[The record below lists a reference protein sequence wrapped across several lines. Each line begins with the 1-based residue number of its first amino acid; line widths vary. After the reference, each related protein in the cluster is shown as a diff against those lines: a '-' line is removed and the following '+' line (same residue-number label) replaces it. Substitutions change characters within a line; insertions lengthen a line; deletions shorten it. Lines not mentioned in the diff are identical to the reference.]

1 MGFSCGIVG
10 LPNAGKS
17 TVFNA
22 LTASAVPAE
31 SYPFCTIDPNV
42 GVVPVPDERL
52 GVVQGKVGSSR
63 SFPTVMEFVDI
74 AGLVEGASKGEGLG
88 NQFLSHIRGVD
99 AVLQV
104 VRCFKDPNVA
114 HVSGSLIPPRDVDVV
129 NMELILADLEL
140 VERQLARAE
149 KAFKSGDKKRG
160 PEVEVLRKA
169 REMLLEEVPL
179 RKGEWK
185 EEERRLLSPYQLL
198 TLKPLLYVANT
209 DEEGLMGET
218 PYVAMLEEKAREDG
232 VPLVVLCGKL
242 EAELAQLEPEEAWE
256 FRESLGLEDSGLERL
271 IKAGY
276 ALLDLITFFTANE
289 KEARAWTIKKG
300 TRAPQA
306 AGKVHS
312 DMEKGFIKAEV
323 ISFQDLARVESLAE
337 ARESGLMR
345 MEGKDYVVQDGD
357 LIYFRFHV

>member
-22 LTASAVPAE
+22 LTASSVPAE

-42 GVVPVPDERL
+42 GVVPVPDGRL
-52 GVVQGKVGSSR
+52 EVVKEKVGSPR

-99 AVLQV
+99 AVVQV
-104 VRCFKDPNVA
+104 VRCFRDPNVA
-114 HVSGSLIPPRDVDVV
+114 HVSGNLIPPRDVDIV
-129 NMELILADLEL
+129 NIELILADLDL

-160 PEVEVLRKA
+160 AEVEVLRRA
-169 REMLLEEVPL
+169 RDMLLEEVPL

-185 EEERRLLSPYQLL
+185 EEERRVLAPYQLL
-198 TLKPLLYVANT
+198 TLKPVLYVANT
-209 DEEGLMGET
+209 DEDGLEGKT
-218 PYVAMLEEKAREDG
+218 PYVAMLEEKAQEDG

-242 EAELAQLEPEEAWE
+242 EAELAQLEPEEALE

-271 IKAGY
+271 IKVGY
-276 ALLDLITFFTANE
+276 GLLDLITFFTANE
-289 KEARAWTIKKG
+289 KEARAWTIKRG
-300 TRAPQA
+300 TKAPRA
-306 AGKVHS
+306 AGKVHT

-323 ISFQDLARVESLAE
+323 IAFKDLAGVGSLAE
-337 ARESGLMR
+337 ARESGIIR
-345 MEGKDYVVQDGD
+345 IEGKDYVVQDGD
-357 LIYFRFHV
+357 LIYFKFRV

>member
-22 LTASAVPAE
+22 LTSSSVPAE

-42 GVVPVPDERL
+42 GVVPVPDQRL
-52 GVVQGKVGSSR
+52 DVVKEKVGSPR

-74 AGLVEGASKGEGLG
+74 AGLVEGASRGEGLG

-99 AVLQV
+99 AIVQV
-104 VRCFKDPNVA
+104 VRCFQDPNVA
-114 HVSGSLIPPRDVDVV
+114 HVSGSLVPSRDVDVI
-129 NMELILADLEL
+129 NIELILADLDL
-140 VERQLARAE
+140 VERQLAKVE
-149 KAFKSGDKKRG
+149 KAFKAGNKKLAT
-160 PEVEVLRKA
+160 EVEVLGRA

-179 RKGEWK
+179 RRGEWK
-185 EEERRLLSPYQLL
+185 DEERRILAPYQLL
-198 TLKPLLYVANT
+198 TLKPVLYVANT
-209 DEEGLMGET
+209 DEDGLMGKT
-218 PYVAMLEEKAREDG
+218 PYVDMLREKAREDG

-242 EAELAQLEPEEAWE
+242 EAELAQLEPEEAQE
-256 FRESLGLEDSGLERL
+256 FRESMGLEDSGLERL

-289 KEARAWTIKKG
+289 KEARAWTIRKG

-306 AGKVHS
+306 AGKVHT
-312 DMEKGFIKAEV
+312 DMERGFIKAEV
-323 ISFQDLARVESLAE
+323 ISFHDLARVESLAE
-337 ARESGLMR
+337 AREKGLLR

-357 LIYFRFHV
+357 LIYFRFNV

>member
-22 LTASAVPAE
+22 LTASSVPAE

-42 GVVPVPDERL
+42 GVVPVPDDRL
-52 GVVQGKVGSSR
+52 EVVREKVGSPR

-74 AGLVEGASKGEGLG
+74 AGLVKGASKGEGLG

-99 AVLQV
+99 AIVQV
-104 VRCFKDPNVA
+104 VRCFRDPNVA
-114 HVSGSLIPPRDVDVV
+114 HVTGSLIPPRDVDIV
-129 NMELILADLEL
+129 NIELILADLDL
-140 VERQLARAE
+140 VERQLAKAE
-149 KAFKSGDKKRG
+149 KALKAGNKKLA
-160 PEVEVLRKA
+160 PEVEVLTRA
-169 REMLLEEVPL
+169 RDMLLDEVPL

-185 EEERRLLSPYQLL
+185 EEERKILAPYQLL

-209 DEEGLMGET
+209 DEEGLMGKT
-218 PYVAMLEEKAREDG
+218 PYVEMLKEKAQEDG

-242 EAELAQLEPEEAWE
+242 EAELAQLEPEEARE
-256 FRESLGLEDSGLERL
+256 FRESMGLEESGLVRL
-271 IKAGY
+271 IRAGY

-289 KEARAWTIKKG
+289 KEARAWTIKRG

-323 ISFQDLARVESLAE
+323 ISFHDLARVGSLAE
-337 ARESGLMR
+337 ARDKGLVR
-345 MEGKDYVVQDGD
+345 MEGKEYVVQDGD
-357 LIYFRFHV
+357 LIYFRFNI

>member
-1 MGFSCGIVG
+1 VGFSCGIVG

-22 LTASAVPAE
+22 LTASSVPAE

-52 GVVQGKVGSSR
+52 EVVREKVGSPKA
-63 SFPTVMEFVDI
+63 FPTVMEFVDI

-99 AVLQV
+99 AIVQV

-114 HVSGSLIPPRDVDVV
+114 HVAGSLIPPRDVDII
-129 NMELILADLEL
+129 NIELILADLDL
-140 VERQLARAE
+140 VERQLAKAE
-149 KAFKSGDKKRG
+149 KAFKAGNKKLA
-160 PEVEVLRKA
+160 PQVEVLTRA
-169 REMLLEEVPL
+169 RDMLLEEVPL

-185 EEERRLLSPYQLL
+185 EEERRILAPYQLL

-209 DEEGLMGET
+209 DEEGLEGKT

-242 EAELAQLEPEEAWE
+242 EAELAQLDPQEARE
-256 FRESLGLEDSGLERL
+256 FRESMGLTDSGLERL

-289 KEARAWTIKKG
+289 KEARAWTIKRG
-300 TRAPQA
+300 TKAPQA
-306 AGKVHS
+306 AGKVHT
-312 DMEKGFIKAEV
+312 DMERGFIKAEV
-323 ISFQDLARVESLAE
+323 ISFHDLARVESLAQ
-337 ARESGLMR
+337 ARDKGLVR
-345 MEGKDYVVQDGD
+345 IEGKEYVVQDGD
-357 LIYFRFHV
+357 LIYFRFNV